1 MKRKRGAAKPELHPR
16 DIFEVRAQCESACL
30 AAAEN
35 CEGAVENAAED
46 CRAEFKACIG
56 ECHRM
61 DA

>member
-1 MKRKRGAAKPELHPR
+1 MKRKRETAKPEMRPR
-16 DIFEVRAQCESACL
+16 DIFDVRAHCEAACL
-30 AAAEN
+30 TAAEN
-35 CEGAVENAAED
+35 CEGAVENAVDD